1 MASAIEMI
9 WTHGGGHAL
18 DNPAIA
24 LILVSMRMKQCVH
37 CLISSGDLEM
47 MFALLLNAESIH
59 RVGPAAGME
68 LGSHSR
74 GVSRQKVY
82 RHRGV

>member
-1 MASAIEMI
+1 MCA
-9 WTHGGGHAL
+9 
-18 DNPAIA
+18 D
-24 LILVSMRMKQCVH
+24 

-47 MFALLLNAESIH
+47 MFSLLLNVESIH

-82 RHRGV
+82 RHRGVWGECSRHCIEFI